1 MPFGYNG
8 LDIVAV
14 DLRDG
19 NDTLPLRL
27 VAVCR
32 PPCMTFLIM
41 IDCFLC

>member
-1 MPFGYNG
+1 MPSGYDD

-27 VAVCR
+27 AAVYR
-32 PPCMTFLIM
+32 PDRF
-41 IDCFLC
+41 